1 MFVFGGYGD
10 ELLDSIEYSSL
21 LDEQDSQERPRL
33 SQWTWLRLE
42 DLSARSNPL
51 LAMIKENIMLIY
63 GGYDD
68 SRLRSDGFLFDT
80 ESKQVVRRIDALNF
94 RFDCARNRHCIT

>member
-1 MFVFGGYGD
+1 
-10 ELLDSIEYSSL
+10 
-21 LDEQDSQERPRL
+21 
-33 SQWTWLRLE
+33 
-42 DLSARSNPL
+42 
-51 LAMIKENIMLIY
+51 MIKENIMLIY

-94 RFDCARNRHCIT
+94 RFDCARNRHCITQYGAVVAIVYDCGSDKMVEISTTDFSITVLKAL